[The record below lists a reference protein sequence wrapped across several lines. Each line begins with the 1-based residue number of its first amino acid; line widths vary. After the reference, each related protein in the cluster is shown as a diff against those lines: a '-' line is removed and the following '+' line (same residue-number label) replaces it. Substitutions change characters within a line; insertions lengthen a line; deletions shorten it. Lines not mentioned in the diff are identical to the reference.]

1 MFRWPPSTSRI
12 DRCGPDAESGHGKLN
27 GSPGFTVV
35 YTYETFGIEAF
46 FTGVGAAKIG
56 DRLYRAP
63 GL

>member
-1 MFRWPPSTSRI
+1 
-12 DRCGPDAESGHGKLN
+12 
-27 GSPGFTVV
+27 VV